1 MKTHLAIEVRGL
13 FLRGRGGR
21 ELLAQCGDQ
30 RIGGADHPLLGVP
43 RTGENQVTAVHHQRR
58 HRVDL
63 RSLREVDRALE
74 PAFDRERLERRVELG
89 DVDLLP
95 AEPIRELPLVGDPQP
110 VLVDRVE
117 QGLMQAIELADR
129 VQRVVHAPG
138 HRPTLVEHR
147 RHAPELDVLRQL
159 LDPGLEERLERVAM
173 GALVPEELDHL
184 DLALG
189 VGRDRRIDLEVGA
202 DRLGGGGRG
211 RDRGRE
217 GRRRNSEQGSD
228 HFGSGSGQ
236 FLSRTSDAST
246 PFCASVER
254 TRFISSS
261 WLYGPRRTRY
271 QVPRSGRVAGSTL
284 ETSPSS
290 ASLALRLS
298 ASAGFWNA
306 PAWTKYTSLAAPA
319 FSGAFAAARRSRSV
333 TGSSWPG
340 RIL

>member
-1 MKTHLAIEVRGL
+1 
-13 FLRGRGGR
+13 
-21 ELLAQCGDQ
+21 
-30 RIGGADHPLLGVP
+30 
-43 RTGENQVTAVHHQRR
+43 
-58 HRVDL
+58 
-63 RSLREVDRALE
+63 
-74 PAFDRERLERRVELG
+74 
-89 DVDLLP
+89 
-95 AEPIRELPLVGDPQP
+95 
-110 VLVDRVE
+110 
-117 QGLMQAIELADR
+117 MQAIELADR

-159 LDPGLEERLERVAM
+159 LDPGLEERLERVAV

-202 DRLGGGGRG
+202 DRLGGGGR
-211 RDRGRE
+211 DRGRE

-228 HFGSGSGQ
+228 QCGSGSGQ
-236 FLSRTSDAST
+236 FLSRTSEAST

-254 TRFISSS
+254 TRFISSN

-306 PAWTKYTSLAAPA
+306 PA
-319 FSGAFAAARRSRSV
+319 
-333 TGSSWPG
+333 
-340 RIL
+340 